1 MGQATGFYAGH
12 VKARWGTKEKV
23 PLVSV
28 RALGLQG
35 PDGAYNRIKLV
46 GGALPPTRHP
56 PPLASAPLAPMP
68 RPWDK
73 IQQQLYIGVYLR
85 TQNEIQ
91 GQRQ

>member
-46 GGALPPTRHP
+46 GGALPPHP
-56 PPLASAPLAPMP
+56 PPTPPGISAFGAHAKAL
-68 RPWDK
+68 
-73 IQQQLYIGVYLR
+73 
-85 TQNEIQ
+85 
-91 GQRQ
+91 GQDTTATIHRGIS